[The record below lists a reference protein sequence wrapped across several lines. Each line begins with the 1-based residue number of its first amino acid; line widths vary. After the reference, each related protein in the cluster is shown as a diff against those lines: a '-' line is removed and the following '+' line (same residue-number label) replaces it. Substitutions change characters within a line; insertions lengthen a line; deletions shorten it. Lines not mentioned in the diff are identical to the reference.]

1 MLIKLTLPVRLSI
14 QLLSADVLRITSYAT
29 KHQTTFEQALI
40 DMLSIED
47 SNDDNSLYIN
57 SLDPII
63 EQVYPDSD
71 SVTQFG
77 INKYIAFK
85 RDIQPQLDVLLN
97 GVAWK
102 DNYHYESINDF
113 VNVVMEIASERF
125 MMNDNE
131 QFARAYIALVAD
143 KYM

>member
-1 MLIKLTLPVRLSI
+1 MLVKLTLPVCMSI
-14 QLLSADVLRITSYAT
+14 QLLSTDVSRITAYAT

-47 SNDDNSLYIN
+47 SNNDDALYIN

-63 EQVYPDSD
+63 EQVYHDSD

-77 INKYIAFK
+77 INRYIAFK
-85 RDIQPQLDVLLN
+85 KDIQPQLDILLN
-97 GVAWK
+97 NIAWK
-102 DNYHYESINDF
+102 DNYHYENVNDF

-125 MMNDNE
+125 IVNDNK
-131 QFARAYIALVAD
+131 QFARAYIASVAD

>member
-1 MLIKLTLPVRLSI
+1 MLIKLTLPVRMSV
-14 QLLSADVLRITSYAT
+14 QLLSADVSRITSYAT

-47 SNDDNSLYIN
+47 SNNDDALYIN

-77 INKYIAFK
+77 INRYIAFK
-85 RDIQPQLDVLLN
+85 KDIQPQLDILLN
-97 GVAWK
+97 GIAWK
-102 DNYHYESINDF
+102 DNYHYESVNDF

-125 MMNDNE
+125 MLNDNE
-131 QFARAYIALVAD
+131 PFARAYIASVAN

>member
-1 MLIKLTLPVRLSI
+1 MLVKLTLPVYMSV
-14 QLLSADVLRITSYAT
+14 QLLSTDVSRITAYAT

-47 SNDDNSLYIN
+47 SGDDGALYIN

-63 EQVYPDSD
+63 EKVYPDSD

-77 INKYIAFK
+77 INRYLAFRK
-85 RDIQPQLDVLLN
+85 DIQPQLDVLLN
-97 GVAWK
+97 GIAWK
-102 DNYHYESINDF
+102 DNYHYESVNDF

-131 QFARAYIALVAD
+131 QFARTYIASVAD

>member
-1 MLIKLTLPVRLSI
+1 MLVKLTLPVRMSV
-14 QLLSADVLRITSYAT
+14 QLLSADVSRITSYAT
-29 KHQTTFEQALI
+29 KQQITFEQALI

-47 SNDDNSLYIN
+47 SNDDDALYIN

-63 EQVYPDSD
+63 EQVYPNKY

-85 RDIQPQLDVLLN
+85 KDIQPQLDVLLN
-97 GVAWK
+97 GIAWK
-102 DNYHYESINDF
+102 DKYYYGSVNDF
-113 VNVVMEIASERF
+113 VNVVMEVASERF

-131 QFARAYIALVAD
+131 QFARTYIASVAD

>member
-1 MLIKLTLPVRLSI
+1 MLVKLTLPVYMSI
-14 QLLSADVLRITSYAT
+14 QLLSTDVSRITSYAT

-47 SNDDNSLYIN
+47 SNNDDALYIN

-77 INKYIAFK
+77 INRYIAFK
-85 RDIQPQLDVLLN
+85 KDIQPQLDILLN
-97 GVAWK
+97 DIAWK
-102 DNYHYESINDF
+102 DNYHYENVNDF

-125 MMNDNE
+125 IVNDNE
-131 QFARAYIALVAD
+131 QFARAYIASVAD

>member
-1 MLIKLTLPVRLSI
+1 MLVKLTLPVTMSI
-14 QLLSADVLRITSYAT
+14 YLTPNEVTRIASHAT
-29 KHQTTFEQALI
+29 KQQTTFVQALT
-40 DMLSIED
+40 DMLAD
-47 SNDDNSLYIN
+47 KHGDDGLDIDC
-57 SLDPII
+57 LDPII

-85 RDIQPQLDVLLN
+85 NDVQPQLDILLKN
-97 GVAWK
+97 VVWK
-102 DNYHYESINDF
+102 DNYHYENVNDF

-125 MMNDNE
+125 IVNDNE
-131 QFARAYIALVAD
+131 QFARDYIASVAD